1 MKKHALITGASNG
14 IGAEFARLFAADG
27 ISLVI
32 CSSPRSR
39 QRLLA
44 YAEELRRQHGVQVH
58 AVTED
63 LSVRG
68 GASRLIEQVE
78 ALDVEIEYLVNN
90 AGAGIVGLPVQEY
103 DLRQMV
109 AILELNVLAL
119 SELTAHFVRAM
130 VRRRCGRILNMSS
143 SAGYVVPH
151 GLEAAYAASKA
162 YVISFSEAAACDL
175 RGTGVT
181 CTHLAPG
188 PTKTNFFQAA
198 GLTDERRMAKLGYSS
213 AAAMARIGY
222 QAMHRGKRGVLPGLS
237 NKLVTWAA
245 RVSVSKTLTGKIS
258 AWVVSRDLG

>member
-1 MKKHALITGASNG
+1 MKYALITGASNG
-14 IGAEFARLFAADG
+14 IGAQFAKLFADDG
-27 ISLVI
+27 IDLVI

-39 QRLLA
+39 ERLLA
-44 YAEELRRQHGVQVH
+44 YATELQRGRGIQVH
-58 AVTED
+58 ALTED
-63 LSVRG
+63 LSLPG
-68 GASRLIEQVE
+68 GASRLVEKVE
-78 ALDVEIEYLVNN
+78 ALGVEIEYLVNN

-103 DLRQMV
+103 DVRQMV
-109 AILELNVLAL
+109 AMLELNVIAL
-119 SELTAHFVRAM
+119 SELTAHFVRPM
-130 VRRRCGRILNMSS
+130 VKRGCGRVLNMSS

-151 GLEAAYAASKA
+151 GLEGAYSASKA
-162 YVISFSEAAACDL
+162 YVISFSEATAYDL

-213 AAAMARIGY
+213 PESIAQIGY
-222 QAMHRGKRGVLPGLS
+222 DAMRRGKRGVLPGLS
-237 NKLVTWAA
+237 NKIVTWAA